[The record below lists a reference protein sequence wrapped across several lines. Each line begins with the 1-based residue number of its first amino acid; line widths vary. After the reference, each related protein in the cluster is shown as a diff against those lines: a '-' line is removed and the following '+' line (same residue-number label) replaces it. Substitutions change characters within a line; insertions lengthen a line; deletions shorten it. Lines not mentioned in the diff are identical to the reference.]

1 MEHISSGS
9 VIVYTDFARH
19 VGPIV
24 CALNDK
30 EIKAVGYYGSMS
42 DKDKEESHMS
52 WHDGHVTV
60 MVATRAFG
68 LGINKKNIRLVVQ
81 HGLPPDLSSWVEEFG
96 QVDRDKFPA
105 TACIVFS
112 EDDILHLCYWL
123 CNGDKQCIF
132 STYTTY
138 IFRSTGGI
146 GDLKL
151 SCNIDGVDDLK
162 LSCKGY
168 GIDHCFK

>member
-24 CALNDK
+24 RALNDK
-30 EIKAVGYYGSMS
+30 EIKDVGYYGSMS

-68 LGINKKNIRLVVQ
+68 LGINKKNILLVVQ
-81 HGLPPDLSSWVEEFG
+81 HGLPPDLSSWVQEFG
-96 QVDRDKFPA
+96 QA
-105 TACIVFS
+105 
-112 EDDILHLCYWL
+112 
-123 CNGDKQCIF
+123 G
-132 STYTTY
+132 
-138 IFRSTGGI
+138 
-146 GDLKL
+146 
-151 SCNIDGVDDLK
+151 
-162 LSCKGY
+162 
-168 GIDHCFK
+168 

>member
-19 VGPIV
+19 VGSIV

-68 LGINKKNIRLVVQ
+68 LGINKKNIRLVV
-81 HGLPPDLSSWVEEFG
+81 
-96 QVDRDKFPA
+96 
-105 TACIVFS
+105 
-112 EDDILHLCYWL
+112 
-123 CNGDKQCIF
+123 
-132 STYTTY
+132 
-138 IFRSTGGI
+138 
-146 GDLKL
+146 
-151 SCNIDGVDDLK
+151 
-162 LSCKGY
+162 
-168 GIDHCFK
+168 